1 MEYSEIKDRCVSW
14 IRDWFDRNGKDCC
27 AVLGMSGGKDS
38 TVAAA
43 LCAGALGRDRVVGV
57 AMPAEGQS
65 LNDADE
71 ICRWLGIRYLC
82 VPIGGIINSFSTL
95 ASCRISAPGAEYI
108 RTNAPIADILQSAGT
123 DDIRA
128 NAPIAETLQSAET
141 QGPELSGCRPS
152 VMGALS
158 QKIFAPGTEG
168 LHPEQTEAVTLSK
181 QAEQNIPPRVRM
193 TVLYAVS
200 QSLNGRVVNTCN
212 LSEDWVGYATRWG
225 DSVGDFSPLGGLV
238 VQEIRGIGHA
248 LGIPSKWVDKTPDD
262 GLPHSCSDEQKFGFT
277 YEVLDRYIR
286 TGECDDE
293 AVKEKIDGMH
303 RRNLFKLSMPES
315 FNPWGK

>member
-1 MEYSEIKDRCVSW
+1 MDYSEIKDRCVSW

-43 LCAGALGRDRVVGV
+43 LCAEALGRDRVVGV

-71 ICRWLGIRYLC
+71 ICRWLGIRYVC
-82 VPIGGIINSFSTL
+82 VPIGDIVNTFSVI
-95 ASCRISAPGAEYI
+95 ASCKVSVQGAEYI
-108 RTNAPIADILQSAGT
+108 R
-123 DDIRA
+123 A
-128 NAPIAETLQSAET
+128 NAPVAETLQEAET

-158 QKIFAPGTEG
+158 RKIFVPGTEG

-286 TGECDDE
+286 TGECDDA

>member
-1 MEYSEIKDRCVSW
+1 MDYSEIKDRCVSW

-43 LCAGALGRDRVVGV
+43 LCAEALGRDRVVGV

-71 ICRWLGIRYLC
+71 ICRWLGIRYVC
-82 VPIGGIINSFSTL
+82 VPIGDIVNTFSVI
-95 ASCRISAPGAEYI
+95 ASCKVSVQGAEYI
-108 RTNAPIADILQSAGT
+108 R
-123 DDIRA
+123 A
-128 NAPIAETLQSAET
+128 NAPFAETLQSAGT
-141 QGPELSGCRPS
+141 QVAELSGCRPS

>member
-1 MEYSEIKDRCVSW
+1 MDYSEIKDRCVSW

-43 LCAGALGRDRVVGV
+43 LCAEALGRDRVVGV

-71 ICRWLGIRYLC
+71 ICRWLGIRYVC
-82 VPIGGIINSFSTL
+82 VPIGDIINSFSIL
-95 ASCRISAPGAEYI
+95 ASCKVSTQGAEYI
-108 RTNAPIADILQSAGT
+108 R
-123 DDIRA
+123 A
-128 NAPIAETLQSAET
+128 NAPFAETLQSAET

-158 QKIFAPGTEG
+158 RKIFAPGTEG

-286 TGECDDE
+286 TGECDDA

>member
-1 MEYSEIKDRCVSW
+1 MDYSEIKDRCVSW

-27 AVLGMSGGKDS
+27 AMLGMSGGKDS

-43 LCAGALGRDRVVGV
+43 LCAEALGRDRVVGV

-71 ICRWLGIRYLC
+71 ICRWLGIRYVC
-82 VPIGGIINSFSTL
+82 VPIGDIINSFSIL
-95 ASCRISAPGAEYI
+95 ASCKVSAQGAEYI
-108 RTNAPIADILQSAGT
+108 RANAPFAETLQSAEAEYIGTNAPV
-123 DDIRA
+123 
-128 NAPIAETLQSAET
+128 AETLQSAET

-193 TVLYAVS
+193 TMLYAVS

-286 TGECDDE
+286 TGECDDA